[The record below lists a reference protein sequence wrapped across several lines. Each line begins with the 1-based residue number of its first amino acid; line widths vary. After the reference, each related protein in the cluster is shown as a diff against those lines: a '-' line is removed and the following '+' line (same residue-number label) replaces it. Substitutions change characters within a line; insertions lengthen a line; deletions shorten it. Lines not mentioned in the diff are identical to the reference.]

1 MIIKTTKGTWNL
13 HGINL
18 LTSDAIYQIVKDA
31 IETDNLGQ
39 DYLQKVT
46 GHLAPITVNIPEKTI
61 LFSSF

>member
-18 LTSDAIYQIVKDA
+18 LTSDSIYQKVKDA
-31 IETDNLGQ
+31 IETDNLSE

-46 GHLAPITVNIPEKTI
+46 GNLAPITVNIPERTVS
-61 LFSSF
+61 FSRF